1 MRDFLARKGDVDN
14 IFSMNA
20 WRTVV
25 SERVRG
31 WGVEVDRT
39 SGLLAGCPLAVESA
53 TEAIFCSQGMR
64 GRAKHI
70 KIELE
75 SQ

>member
-1 MRDFLARKGDVDN
+1 
-14 IFSMNA
+14 MNA
-20 WRTVV
+20 WRNVA

-31 WGVEVDRT
+31 WGVEVERT

>member
-1 MRDFLARKGDVDN
+1 MEG
-14 IFSMNA
+14 
-20 WRTVV
+20 
-25 SERVRG
+25 
-31 WGVEVDRT
+31 VDRT

-70 KIELE
+70 KIELK